1 MRSVIRSAFLS
12 SLDLGQHLIDNGI
25 FRERFAEGGVQPL
38 EQIRDRFIV
47 AAHQGDT
54 HFLTLRRQGRA
65 TYRWYLTDRDLTA
78 GVIEEGLD
86 VFEGRDGGKGLFH
99 HAANAVVTC
108 VG

>member
-1 MRSVIRSAFLS
+1 MRSVIRSALLS

-47 AAHQGDT
+47 AAHEGDT
-54 HFLTLRRQGRA
+54 HFLPFRGQGRA
-65 TYRWYLTDRDLTA
+65 ADRRYFTDGDLTA
-78 GVIEEGLD
+78 RVIEEGLD
-86 VFEGRDGGKGLFH
+86 VFERRDGSKGIFH
-99 HAANAVVTC
+99 HAANADVTC